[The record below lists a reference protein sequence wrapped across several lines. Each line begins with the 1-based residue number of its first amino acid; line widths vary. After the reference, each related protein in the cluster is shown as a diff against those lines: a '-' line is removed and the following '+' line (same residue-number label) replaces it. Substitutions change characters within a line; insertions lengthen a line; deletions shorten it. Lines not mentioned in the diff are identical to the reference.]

1 MPAAVPAWLVIAAVV
16 FAVALLLNPSR
27 QEWSWFLRL
36 RRPRWLSFERF
47 IPLIWTA
54 IYACFYASA
63 LLSWNAGG
71 GWPLMAGYLLLLLLV
86 QSYTLVICRTRR
98 LASGTALGFA
108 GWLWGMALAAIV
120 APISGRAAL
129 LLVPFLLWSPV
140 GTFVTWRMD
149 KLNR

>member
-1 MPAAVPAWLVIAAVV
+1 MPAAMPAWLVIAAVV
-16 FAVALLLNPSR
+16 VAVALLLNPSR
-27 QEWSWFLRL
+27 QEWSWFLQL

-71 GWPLMAGYLLLLLLV
+71 GWPVMAAYLLLLLLV

>member
-1 MPAAVPAWLVIAAVV
+1 
-16 FAVALLLNPSR
+16 
-27 QEWSWFLRL
+27 
-36 RRPRWLSFERF
+36 
-47 IPLIWTA
+47 
-54 IYACFYASA
+54 
-63 LLSWNAGG
+63 
-71 GWPLMAGYLLLLLLV
+71 MAGYLLLLLLV

>member
-1 MPAAVPAWLVIAAVV
+1 
-16 FAVALLLNPSR
+16 VALLLNPSR